1 MNGRAQGPPVVFRD
15 RVHRGKSAGMRA
27 VRLAAFCVVI
37 VLALLVSACGGDEGG
52 GEAEGSDLRVAVV
65 TDLGGLND
73 RGFNALANEGLQRAE
88 DDLGVEGRVFI
99 SKAANDY
106 VPNLTR
112 AARDGY
118 DLVIGNGFLMGDALA
133 TVAGQFPDTNFAII
147 DFPWAALE
155 GAPMNARGL
164 VFAEQEA
171 GYLTGVA
178 AATVGEGSSVSAV
191 GGQDVPAVVAFLAG
205 YEAGAKATDP
215 DVRVVEAYSQDFV
228 DQAKCKELA
237 LNQIQQGAKVVFQVA
252 GQCGLG
258 VIDAAK
264 EKGVQAIGVD
274 ADQSYLGDQVM
285 TSAMKNVDQAVFES
299 IKGVQ
304 DDTYKGGADTVF
316 DVKSGG
322 VGIGKTNAEG
332 AKYAAQVQEIQDKI
346 ASGELTDIP
355 DTVK

>member
-1 MNGRAQGPPVVFRD
+1 
-15 RVHRGKSAGMRA
+15 MRA

-228 DQAKCKELA
+228 DQAKCKEIA
-237 LNQIQQGAKVVFQVA
+237 LNQISQGSDVVFAAA
-252 GQCGLG
+252 GGCGLG
-258 VIDAAK
+258 ALQAAK
-264 EKGVQAIGVD
+264 EQSVWGIGVD
-274 ADQSYLGDQVM
+274 ADQGYLGTHIL
-285 TSAMKNVDQAVFES
+285 TSATKKVDVAVFET
-299 IKGVQ
+299 VQ
-304 DDTYKGGADTVF
+304 DVIDGTFEGGGDTLF
-316 DVKSGG
+316 DVASGG
-322 VGIGKTNAEG
+322 VGFGEVSSDAPDRDALIDELESVADDI
-332 AKYAAQVQEIQDKI
+332 AAGDI
-346 ASGELTDIP
+346 DIP
-355 DTVK
+355 RE